1 MLNQAFTTPQSKSPE
16 CHILRGVE
24 FESRSRFFRCSGVGV
39 GVGKFRISEVGVR
52 VGIGKN
58 KSDFTTLVII
68 CDVLMLMIFKRFMAA
83 ERLMFAK

>member
-24 FESRSRFFRCSGVGV
+24 FESRSRFFRCSAVGVGV
-39 GVGKFRISEVGVR
+39 GVGKFRTSGVGVR

-68 CDVLMLMIFKRFMAA
+68 CDVLNNDMLMIFKRFMAA
-83 ERLMFAK
+83 